1 VGREAIPSE
10 GQIEPSSRR
19 AAPKSKIT
27 PEEIT
32 AGGFFKMEV
41 RMNGFTPNDSLLRH
55 WNVLWNELEPARKQA
70 PAADVVEDADAYHF
84 YFEMAGINSESVDV
98 RVEDGNLIVEAE
110 RKRPEWSKDAEVH
123 VSERAYGTMRRAF
136 TMPEDASHDNI
147 KAAYKDGVLEVTV
160 PKRPE
165 SKPFKIKVE
174 FDN

>member
-1 VGREAIPSE
+1 
-10 GQIEPSSRR
+10 
-19 AAPKSKIT
+19 
-27 PEEIT
+27 
-32 AGGFFKMEV
+32 MEV
-41 RMNGFTPNDSLLRH
+41 RMNGFTPNDSMLRH

-70 PAADVVEDADAYHF
+70 PAADVVEDADTYHF

-110 RKRPEWSKDAEVH
+110 RKRPEWAKDAEVH
-123 VSERAYGTMRRAF
+123 LSERAYGTMRRAF
-136 TMPEDASHDNI
+136 AMPEDASHDGI
-147 KAAYKDGVLEVTV
+147 KAAYKDGVLEVTL

>member
-1 VGREAIPSE
+1 
-10 GQIEPSSRR
+10 
-19 AAPKSKIT
+19 
-27 PEEIT
+27 
-32 AGGFFKMEV
+32 MEV

-70 PAADVVEDADAYHF
+70 PAADVVEDADAYIF
-84 YFEMAGINSESVDV
+84 YFEMAGINSES
-98 RVEDGNLIVEAE
+98 VEAE

-123 VSERAYGTMRRAF
+123 LSERAYGTMRRAF

-147 KAAYKDGVLEVTV
+147 KAAYKDGVLNVTL